1 MTKKNSPGKS
11 GFNSKSSPVE
21 PVAGVPA
28 TTIIA
33 SAPLRPVRQRI
44 RTTAPTP
51 DPKASVSSEANETCY
66 AVGYCKP
73 PANSQFKPGQSGN
86 PKGRKKGAKGMK
98 TLAQQTLTAKV
109 SVRTS
114 NGDHKMMRIEALLH
128 KLVELAMKGNPR
140 ALLALFSMYQE
151 AIPEIVG
158 SDSEQ
163 LAPPLTQ
170 TDQATLAMLKNIL
183 LNEGKSS

>member
-51 DPKASVSSEANETCY
+51 DPRASVSSEANETCY

-86 PKGRKKGAKGMK
+86 PKGRKKGAQGMK
-98 TLAQQTLTAKV
+98 TLAKQMLTERI
-109 SVRTS
+109 SVRTA
-114 NGDHKMMRIEALLH
+114 GGTKKMTRMDALLH
-128 KLVELAMKGNPR
+128 KMVELGMKGNPR
-140 ALLALFSMYQE
+140 MLLGLIQLYEKSVSEHLSSE
-151 AIPEIVG
+151 A
-158 SDSEQ
+158 EQ
-163 LAPPLTQ
+163 SSPPLTL
-170 TDQATLAMLKNIL
+170 TDEAIL
-183 LNEGKSS
+183 EMMKDIFLGEGNAS